1 MPAFS
6 DDYGSANDPAAY
18 SATDPANSPAANVLG
33 GFAQALHLLEFD
45 QIRLRLAGF
54 ARTVLGRERALA
66 LTPTAELM
74 EVVARQQE
82 TDEARRF
89 LDLGGS
95 LEFGPGVDL
104 REYVQQA
111 MLGGML
117 RGAELNEI
125 RELARAAG
133 YDRSQVH
140 HREDLPLL
148 AGLAGNLP
156 DLSNLE
162 QSIRSAISPAGE
174 ILDDASPNLRQLRR
188 DSRSAYQQLNEVMQR
203 SLRRYQRREVV
214 QEPIITQR
222 NGRLVLLIKAEFK
235 SQAPGIV
242 HDVSDS
248 GATVFIEPL
257 PAIETGN
264 HWRETRLAEEREEE
278 RVLRSLAAQVGQAGH
293 DLELTLDLLARL
305 DLAMAKGRYS
315 IDRRAAAPVIIHPA
329 NAHPANAHP
338 ANAHPE
344 NIRPDGAH
352 TDGAPPRR
360 LRLSGARHPL
370 LTERVVPIN
379 LELGGEN
386 GVMVITGP
394 NAGGKTVALKTVGLL
409 ALMAHAGLHVPA
421 EQAEFPLLD
430 GIYSDIGDQQ
440 SIEQS
445 LSTFSSHIQ
454 NLRSILEQVTPNSLV
469 LIDELGTSTDPEE
482 GSALAQA
489 ILGHFRQHGVL
500 TIATTHHRGVA
511 RHVQEQPGMI
521 NASVDLEPGT
531 LEPTYRITLGLP
543 GRSYA
548 LTIAD
553 RLGLTPEIIAQARS
567 LMSPSLLVTD
577 DLIQELQ
584 EERAVVEQLRR
595 ESDEL
600 LAQARTQQAEVEA
613 RLTSVESARLE
624 LIEEARLEL
633 QNRIGGLLSQLQQA
647 ERAVQLAEEARAAR
661 LGRER
666 RSGPGAGNASYRPED
681 FPGVGI
687 GLGMELDSGLG
698 LDSGLDSGLD
708 AAALQE
714 QQAQLAQA
722 RREISSTQWQPIE
735 VKRIP
740 WQERLRSGDRV
751 YIRGIPRPVEV
762 ITPPDREEHVEV
774 LLGTMRARIPMYQLE
789 RPADSG
795 LLTEGSG
802 ERPAGPTAERPPEP
816 SDTGSGS
823 GSNLNS
829 NFGAGADPASPG
841 VRFRHNRDAGVYYR
855 RPSPRQ
861 VKTDLD
867 LRGQRVDAA
876 LEQVENLLNQAALS
890 GVPQI
895 RIIHGHGTGA
905 LRRAVREYLHGHPL
919 VASAGSDGDGSNDG
933 ATLVELK

>member
-1 MPAFS
+1 MPDFS
-6 DDYGSANDPAAY
+6 DDYGSDNDPAAY
-18 SATDPANSPAANVLG
+18 SATDPANSLAANVLG

-54 ARTVLGRERALA
+54 ARTLLGRERALA

-315 IDRRAAAPVIIHPA
+315 IDRRAAAPVIIHPD
-329 NAHPANAHP
+329 NVP
-338 ANAHPE
+338 PE

-352 TDGAPPRR
+352 AHTDGAPPHR

-489 ILGHFRQHGVL
+489 ILGHFRQRGVL

-511 RHVQEQPGMI
+511 RYVQEQPGMI

-553 RLGLTPEIIAQARS
+553 RLGLTPEIIEQARS
-567 LMSPSLLVTD
+567 LMSPSLLATD

-600 LAQARTQQAEVEA
+600 LAQARAQQAEVEA

-633 QNRIGGLLSQLQQA
+633 QNRIGDLLSQLQQA
-647 ERAVQLAEEARAAR
+647 ERAVQLAEEARVAR
-661 LGRER
+661 LGPDR
-666 RSGPGAGNASYRPED
+666 RRGPGAGDASYRPED
-681 FPGVGI
+681 SPGS
-687 GLGMELDSGLG
+687 EL
-698 LDSGLDSGLD
+698 GLD

-762 ITPPDREEHVEV
+762 IAPPDREEHVEV

-816 SDTGSGS
+816 SDTGP

-829 NFGAGADPASPG
+829 NSGTGADPASLG

-867 LRGQRVDAA
+867 LRGQRVDEA